1 MRIPRGYA
9 RRMSEPA
16 ATGTT
21 ERPAVWRTL
30 VLTGV
35 VGGAVFALLVAG
47 AAEVYEQVVA
57 SRALAALDEPVL
69 AWMMS
74 VRTPMAET
82 LVTGFTNL
90 GTTVPMVAIGLV
102 LSAVLYRA
110 SRRRTVWVLMLVA
123 SAGSVVF
130 TLVGKPAFGRARPPL
145 ASAVPPYE
153 QGFSFPS
160 GHTLNSTVVAGMLAY
175 LTVWLVARRWLR
187 VVAVVLAVAWSVAM
201 GVSRVYLGHHW
212 LSDVVFAWL
221 VGLAWLALLITV
233 HQTLLRR
240 SSRAPAAGAASTA
253 PADFRSP
260 PALP

>member
-1 MRIPRGYA
+1 MN
-9 RRMSEPA
+9 EPVVV
-16 ATGTT
+16 GTA

-30 VLTGV
+30 ALTGV
-35 VGGAVFALLVAG
+35 VGGTVFALLVAG

-69 AWMMS
+69 AWMVS
-74 VRTPMAET
+74 VRTPLAES
-82 LVTGFTNL
+82 VITGFTDL
-90 GTTVPMVAIGLV
+90 GTTVPMVVLGLV

-110 SRRRTVWVLMLVA
+110 SRRWTVWVLMVIA
-123 SAGSVVF
+123 AGGSVVF

-175 LTVWLVARRWLR
+175 LTVWLIGRRWVR
-187 VVAVVLAVAWSVAM
+187 VTAVLLAAVWSVAM
-201 GVSRVYLGHHW
+201 GASRVYLGHHW

-233 HQTLLRR
+233 HQALLRHA
-240 SSRAPAAGAASTA
+240 RATSAGDAATEVS
-253 PADFRSP
+253 ADFRSP